1 MTARQNYK
9 KYGNPNNAKRKLNKI
24 SACVKSFFVIL
35 RLIFENAFSVKTI
48 RNHHKT
54 MRIHQMYELNQTYR
68 R

>member
-24 SACVKSFFVIL
+24 SECVKSFFVIL

-54 MRIHQMYELNQTYR
+54 MKN
-68 R
+68 